1 MRHGPMSDA
10 GAGSPMPRVGGD
22 TTGPMGPR
30 AGVLRGAFAQGPRKI
45 GRVPVWLQALM
56 FLIPGGLLLTF
67 GACAVPEAPQRV
79 ALVYGVADY
88 PGSSSDLKAPT
99 YDAANM
105 EDLFTRQGYTVT
117 KRIDSG
123 VTKNAILS
131 DIKNLQGF
139 SGLVVLYFSGHGTAT
154 SEGKAAI
161 VPYDALNESGNLQE
175 QNLITAADLTAA
187 FDEAGI
193 THRVLILDSCYSGG
207 FVDAGATT
215 DGIPSVYGYL
225 DDGTSRY
232 GLFLAALGDAIT
244 AYVSYES
251 SDSTVVLAAAGMGEY
266 SWESE
271 TSGGSPTGV
280 FTYYVLQGASYGDA
294 DGDGYLTT
302 TELYAYAA
310 ARIVADW
317 NTYYQTYPA
326 DSTQYADF
334 HPHVSGNAREYLL
347 FTKE

>member
-1 MRHGPMSDA
+1 MNNRIPVDCFSWGRLLFIVRIIM
-10 GAGSPMPRVGGD
+10 
-22 TTGPMGPR
+22 
-30 AGVLRGAFAQGPRKI
+30 VLG
-45 GRVPVWLQALM
+45 
-56 FLIPGGLLLTF
+56 GGLTLGGCTI
-67 GACAVPEAPQRV
+67 PEAPQRV

-88 PGSSSDLKAPT
+88 PGSSNDLSAPT

-105 EDLFTRQGYTVT
+105 AALFTRQGYTVT
-117 KRIDSG
+117 QKINDA
-123 VTKNAILS
+123 VTKDTILS
-131 DIKNLQGF
+131 DIKDIKYLQGF

-161 VPYDALNESGNLQE
+161 VPYDALQVSGQSVTLQE
-175 QNLITAADLTAA
+175 QNLITAADLNAA
-187 FDEAGI
+187 FDGAGI

-215 DGIPSVYGYL
+215 DGIPPVYGYL

-232 GLFLAALGDAIT
+232 GFFLGALGDAIT

-251 SDSTVVLAAAGMGEY
+251 SDSTVVISAAGMGEY
-266 SWESE
+266 SWESK
-271 TSGGSPTGV
+271 TSEGSPTGV
-280 FTYYVLQGASYGDA
+280 FTYYLLRGASYGDA

-302 TELYAYAA
+302 TELYAYTASCIA
-310 ARIVADW
+310 ADW
-317 NTYYQTYPA
+317 NAYYQSYPAA

-347 FTKE
+347 FKKE

>member
-1 MRHGPMSDA
+1 MNNRILVDCFSWGRLLFIVRIIM
-10 GAGSPMPRVGGD
+10 
-22 TTGPMGPR
+22 
-30 AGVLRGAFAQGPRKI
+30 VLG
-45 GRVPVWLQALM
+45 
-56 FLIPGGLLLTF
+56 GGLTLGGCTI
-67 GACAVPEAPQRV
+67 PEASQRV

-88 PGSSSDLKAPT
+88 PGSSNDLSAPT
-99 YDAANM
+99 NDAANM
-105 EDLFTRQGYTVT
+105 AALFTRQGYTGTKRTDSDVT
-117 KRIDSG
+117 KA
-123 VTKNAILS
+123 AILS

-161 VPYDALNESGNLQE
+161 VPHDALQVSGQSVTLQE
-175 QNLITAADLTAA
+175 QNLITAVDLNAA
-187 FDEAGI
+187 FDGAGI

-215 DGIPSVYGYL
+215 DGIPPLYGYL
-225 DDGTSRY
+225 DGGTSRY
-232 GLFLAALGDAIT
+232 GFFLGALGDAIT

-266 SWESE
+266 SWESK

-280 FTYYVLQGASYGDA
+280 FTYYLLRGASSGDA

-302 TELYAYAA
+302 TELYAYTAS
-310 ARIVADW
+310 RIGADW
-317 NTYYQTYPA
+317 NAYYQSYPA

-334 HPHVSGNAREYLL
+334 HPHVSGNAREYIL
-347 FTKE
+347 FKKE